1 MIRFTKK
8 LICLMSVATVVS
20 STVIVPVSSADASVL
35 DSQISQLDLSHY
47 NSMLLPNV
55 DSKVEKA
62 QGPTDNGLAQSVGDG
77 CILHAWNWYFSSIK
91 NSMKEIADAG
101 FTAVQTSPFQPNKD
115 GKFGDTAG
123 WWKYYQP
130 YSFSASGNNLGS
142 PEEFRAM
149 CEEAH
154 KYGVKVIVDVV
165 ANHLANNTGKM
176 FNQKADRN
184 GNIPAEIRDNDA
196 FWHNNDLTESSDG
209 NRYVMTNAPIGMPDL
224 NTGNEDLQKIIF
236 KYLNDVQNLGADG
249 FRFDAAKHIELPE
262 DQGYFKSNFWP
273 NLVSAT
279 KAVNKDVFLYG
290 EILNTPGPISIDYY
304 TKRIRV
310 TNNKYGQ
317 TLRNCV
323 TGRNASGL
331 CNMSNNEFGKDAK
344 TWITWV
350 ESHDTFAGEYGEHT
364 SGFSTDDIHFSWYA
378 LAARA
383 DAVPLYF
390 ARPKVFQGS
399 NQRGAGF
406 AGSALGEDDGQW
418 KDKGV
423 AEVNKF
429 HNYFAGTG
437 EYASSMAGNKV
448 FAVER
453 GSTGTSNFEGIV
465 LVNLDRGAKDI
476 SESCHMKDGTYTD
489 QMTGSNFTVSG
500 GKISGKI
507 GDSGVAVVYNVKS
520 STAPAVSA
528 SVANGSSF
536 TTDSLK
542 VTLNSKNCTKATYS
556 INGGKAETFND
567 GDTIE
572 IGKDAD
578 YGDKI
583 TLKLSGTGS
592 EGDAEETYTYTKK
605 DPSAA
610 NIAYLK
616 LPSGWDNAYAY
627 VYDKSTKGS
636 ENATWPGV
644 KMTKVSDG
652 LYKYEYTST
661 DDSYVTPLIIF
672 NNGAS
677 GSANIKYPADTVQG
691 VDADGVKC
699 EGSMICDGTSWKEYE
714 DITKKKLE
722 ASLTSDKDSVEEKE
736 KVKLTAKATGG
747 SKKYTYTFKVDG
759 KEIYSGKKS
768 TFEWTPEKEGTYK
781 LTVEAND
788 GTDTKES
795 EALSIKVTKAAT
807 DPEDPKEELEV
818 SLTSDEKNIKLDS
831 SVTFKAKAT
840 GGLKK
845 YTYTFKA
852 DGKEIYSGKKSTFEW
867 KPEKEGTY
875 KVTVEVND
883 GEDTVESNE
892 LSISVTKDSPEVEDL
907 KVSLSANKSA
917 EQKVNTKIKF
927 TAKATGGQG
936 DYTYKFKVNDEEIDN
951 SDNSIYT
958 WKPKTVG
965 KYTISVIVSDGENT
979 AESNIETFNI
989 IDEGEIE
996 EPTDELN
1003 ITSFK
1008 VNKTSNLKVSDKITI
1023 SAKAE
1028 GGQGDLKYYFFA
1040 KKDGK
1045 NMAISGY
1052 SDKNSVDFELP
1063 SEGTYDIYVYVK
1075 DSDGIVV
1082 KIDEPIEIKVSGE
1095 NTDEPD
1101 SPSSGDNNGLIAFLL
1116 TGILGT
1122 SLLGLSKK
1130 KKGNN

>member
-1 MIRFTKK
+1 MKRHIINRILAMVLVAGIFVIGIDEANPKAMEVK
-8 LICLMSVATVVS
+8 QDIQNQNLSVSELDDTVS
-20 STVIVPVSSADASVL
+20 SVKSND
-35 DSQISQLDLSHY
+35 Y
-47 NSMLLPNV
+47 NLPE
-55 DSKVEKA
+55 KVKGGA
-62 QGPTDNGLAQSVGDG
+62 
-77 CILHAWNWYFSSIK
+77 ILHAWCWSAKAIISQLPD
-91 NSMKEIADAG
+91 IAAAG
-101 FTAVQTSPFQPNKD
+101 YTAIQTIPCNNIIPSEGEGVDK
-115 GKFGDTAG
+115 
-123 WWKYYQP
+123 WWTQYQP
-130 YSFSASGNNLGS
+130 TKLEIGNYMIGS
-142 PEEFRAM
+142 KEDFTEL
-149 CEEAH
+149 CTKAH
-154 KYGVKVIVDVV
+154 EYGIKIIVDVV
-165 ANHLANNTGKM
+165 PNHTADYCHDSQIDPALKQFWRGNRRGISNYNDRKDCTQNDACGSLADMNTENKDYQKM
-176 FNQKADRN
+176 F
-184 GNIPAEIRDNDA
+184 IE
-196 FWHNNDLTESSDG
+196 
-209 NRYVMTNAPIGMPDL
+209 
-224 NTGNEDLQKIIF
+224 
-236 KYLNDVQNLGADG
+236 YLNKLIACGCDG
-249 FRFDAAKHIELPE
+249 FRYDTAKHIAVPE
-262 DQGYFKSNFWP
+262 DSINGCGSDFWP
-273 NLVSAT
+273 TVMGSSVNDINNKFVYAEVLQDTYVMYDSYAKYVNLTANWYSAT
-279 KAVNKDVFLYG
+279 VRDKLRSNGTMDVSQ
-290 EILNTPGPISIDYY
+290 ISNYNSQGAPLD
-304 TKRIRV
+304 KLV
-310 TNNKYGQ
+310 
-317 TLRNCV
+317 V
-323 TGRNASGL
+323 WA
-331 CNMSNNEFGKDAK
+331 
-344 TWITWV
+344 
-350 ESHDTFAGEYGEHT
+350 ESHDTFANNPN
-364 SGFSTDDIHFSWYA
+364 DDKYNESSWA
-378 LAARA
+378 SQANIRMVWAFIAARK
-383 DAVPLYF
+383 DGTCLFY
-390 ARPKVFQGS
+390 ARPK
-399 NQRGAGF
+399 GADGNHNRF
-406 AGSALGEDDGQW
+406 PGQNKLGEVGSEEF
-418 KDKGV
+418 KAPEV
-423 AEVNKF
+423 AAVNNF
-429 HNYFAGTG
+429 RNAMIG
-437 EYASSMAGNKV
+437 ESEYLRNPNGNTKI
-448 FAVER
+448 AMVER
-453 GSTGTSNFEGIV
+453 GKKGVVI
-465 LVNLDRGAKDI
+465 VNLGGATELS
-476 SESCHMKDGTYTD
+476 SETTLEDGTYKD
-489 QMTGSNFTVSG
+489 QVSGRDFTVSG
-500 GKISGKI
+500 GKISGHLDEYK
-507 GDSGVAVVYNVKS
+507 VAVVYNAKP
-520 STAPAVSA
+520 STAAKVSA
-528 SVANGSSF
+528 SVSSRSF
-536 TTDSLK
+536 TEDGIS
-542 VTLNSKNCTKATYS
+542 VTLNTSNTKKATYS
-556 INGGKAETFND
+556 INGEDETEFTD
-567 GDTIE
+567 GTKVT
-572 IGKDAD
+572 IGKGANP
-578 YGDKI
+578 GDKF
-583 TLKLSGTGS
+583 TLKLKGIAN
-592 EGDAEETYTYTKK
+592 EGDDASETYTYTKK
-605 DPSAA
+605 DPNAA

-616 LPSGWDNAYAY
+616 LPAGWDKAYAY
-627 VYDKSTKGS
+627 VYNDDPTAPKGS
-636 ENATWPGV
+636 AVKENAAWPGV
-644 KMTKVSDG
+644 EMTKVSDG
-652 LYKYEYTST
+652 LYKYEMPGEDEGY
-661 DDSYVTPLIIF
+661 DNPLIIF
-672 NNGAS
+672 TNGVKE
-677 GSANIKYPADTVQG
+677 GTKKYPADTATQ
-691 VDADGVKC
+691 VDAEGLKC

-759 KEIYSGKKS
+759 EEIYSGEKS

-781 LTVEAND
+781 VTVEAND

-818 SLTSDEKNIKLDS
+818 SLTSDEKNIKLNS

-867 KPEKEGTY
+867 TPEKEGTY

-1045 NMAISGY
+1045 KMAISGY

>member
-1 MIRFTKK
+1 MLRFTKK
-8 LICLMSVATVVS
+8 FICLISAVSVIASSVV
-20 STVIVPVSSADASVL
+20 IQRPVLASADDTENVTPVISL
-35 DSQISQLDLSHY
+35 DGSNGLLTDE
-47 NSMLLPNV
+47 NSN
-55 DSKVEKA
+55 VEKA
-62 QGPTDNGLAQSVGDG
+62 SGPVDYELPDSVNDG
-77 CILHAWNWYFSSIK
+77 CILHAWDWFYKDVKSK
-91 NSMKEIADAG
+91 MADIAAAG
-101 FTAVQTSPFQPNKD
+101 FTAVQISPLQPNKD
-115 GKFGDTAG
+115 SPVQGTSQ
-123 WWKYYQP
+123 WWKFYQP
-130 YSFSASGNNLGS
+130 VDFSVGSYLGGADD
-142 PEEFRAM
+142 FKAM
-149 CEEAH
+149 CDEAH

-165 ANHLANNTGKM
+165 ANHLANSAGRDDGK
-176 FNQKADRN
+176 FNNAQMRN
-184 GNIPAEIRDNDA
+184 SAIPDWIKNDDQY
-196 FWHNNDLTESSDG
+196 WHINDLGGTSDG
-209 NRYVMTNAPIGMPDL
+209 DRYMMTNGPIGMPDL
-224 NTGNEDLQKIIF
+224 NTGNEKLQDYIL
-236 KYLNDVQNLGADG
+236 KYLNDAQDLGADG
-249 FRFDAAKHIELPE
+249 FRFDAAKHIELPS
-262 DQGYFKSNFWP
+262 DGSFGSQFWP
-273 NLVSAT
+273 KIVNGT
-279 KAVNKDVFLYG
+279 KAKNPNVFLYG
-290 EILNTPGPISIDYY
+290 EILNTAGPISIGEY
-304 TKRIRV
+304 TKYIRV
-310 TNNKYGQ
+310 TNNVYGHAIQ
-317 TLRNCV
+317 NVLKDGNKNVGGAV
-323 TGRNASGL
+323 T
-331 CNMSNNEFGKDAK
+331 MSNNNFGSDPN
-344 TWITWV
+344 TWVTWV
-350 ESHDTFAGEYGEHT
+350 ESHDTYAGEYGDKT
-364 SGFSTDDIHFSWYA
+364 IGISGNDIRLGWCIV
-378 LAARA
+378 AARA
-383 DAVPLYF
+383 GAVPLFF
-390 ARPKVFQGS
+390 ARPAGGLQG
-399 NQRGAGF
+399 QLGA
-406 AGSALGEDDGQW
+406 EDGAW
-418 KDKGV
+418 KDKTVV
-423 AEVNKF
+423 AVNKF
-429 HNYFAGTG
+429 HNYFAGKN
-437 EYASSMAGNKV
+437 EYARVLDNSIIAI
-448 FAVER
+448 ER
-453 GSTGTSNFEGIV
+453 GSLGEVIV
-465 LVNLDRGAKDI
+465 NAKGGQASINADTTL
-476 SESCHMKDGTYTD
+476 KDGTYTD
-489 QMTGSNFTVSG
+489 QVTGNEFKVSS
-500 GKISGKI
+500 GKISGQV
-507 GDSGVAVVYNVKS
+507 GDTGVAVVYNVKS

-556 INGGKAETFND
+556 INDGKAETFND

-677 GSANIKYPADTVQG
+677 GSANIKYPADTAQG

-722 ASLTSDKDSVEEKE
+722 ASLTSDKDSVEENE

-759 KEIYSGKKS
+759 EEIYSGEKS

-781 LTVEAND
+781 VTVEAND

-867 KPEKEGTY
+867 TPEKEGTY

-907 KVSLSANKSA
+907 KVSLSANKSG

-958 WKPKTVG
+958 WTPKTVG